1 MQKRTAI
8 ASALLALSLSLAAC
22 NADANKAAAK
32 PTEPVTDEQKTL
44 YSLGYLMSQNID
56 AFSLTPDELAMVQKG
71 LADGVNHAKAPV
83 EPQEYTNK
91 LQDLVRARMEVAA
104 KKSAEEG
111 TAYVEKAAKE
121 PGATKTAS
129 GMVIKHTKEGTGPQ
143 PKASDQVKVD
153 YEGKL
158 ISGKVFDSSIK
169 RGEPATF
176 PLNGVIPCWTE
187 GVHTMKVGGKAQ
199 LTCPADLAY
208 GPNGHPPAI
217 PPQSTLVFTVKLLDI
232 VKPEE
237 PAKTK

>member
-8 ASALLALSLSLAAC
+8 ASTFLALSLSLVAC
-22 NADANKAAAK
+22 NADANKAPAK
-32 PTEPVTDEQKTL
+32 PTGPTTEEEKTL
-44 YSLGYLMSQNID
+44 YSLGFLMSQNID
-56 AFSLTPDELAMVQKG
+56 AFSLTPEEMAMVQKG
-71 LADGVNHAKAPV
+71 LADGVAHATPPV
-83 EPQEYTNK
+83 DPQTYTQK
-91 LQDLVRARMEVAA
+91 LQELVRARMDVAA

-111 TAYVEKAAKE
+111 AAFIETAAKK

-129 GMVIKHTKEGTGPQ
+129 GMVITQLKEGTGAQ
-143 PKASDQVKVD
+143 PKATDQVKVD
-153 YEGKL
+153 YVGTLTTGKE
-158 ISGKVFDSSIK
+158 FDSSIK

-187 GVHTMKVGGKAQ
+187 GVQTMKVGGKAQ
-199 LTCPADLAY
+199 LVCPADLAY

-217 PPQSTLVFTVKLLDI
+217 PPQATLVFEVTLLDI